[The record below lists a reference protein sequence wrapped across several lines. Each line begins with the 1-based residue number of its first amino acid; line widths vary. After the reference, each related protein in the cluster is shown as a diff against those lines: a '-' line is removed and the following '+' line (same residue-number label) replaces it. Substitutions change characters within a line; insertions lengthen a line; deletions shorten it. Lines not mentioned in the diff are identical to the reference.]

1 MSYAALSPLL
11 VLTAVTQLYGL
22 VTAIGVGGAR
32 VDLFYAP
39 FTRRRFYLLMGWA
52 PLTFAALA
60 IVVDRRYL
68 AFFAVAGVAG
78 IVGELLLSVLW
89 RTFFHEPIW
98 TYTYGARASGFTS
111 TLNFLPWA
119 VGGLLFQVAG
129 RFVHPEHQ
137 APLRAMLVSLVAFA
151 IAFPIA
157 WVVRAG
163 SRPEDGGFS
172 IGALVLFCFP
182 IAATATALAICCDPL
197 YLPLMGLFAIVGS
210 TTEYAYGRTM
220 SSLFEQGLW
229 SYNHGQI
236 DGGHTSYVTL
246 PLWAL
251 GGLYFHFLAACL
263 GL

>member
-22 VTAIGVGGAR
+22 ATAIGVRGAQ

-39 FTRRRFYLLMGWA
+39 FTRRRFYVLMGWA

-68 AFFAVAGVAG
+68 AFFVVAAVAG

-89 RTFFHEPIW
+89 RTFFREPIW

-119 VGGLLFQVAG
+119 IGGLLFQVAG
-129 RFVHPEHQ
+129 RLVHPEHS
-137 APLRAMLVSLVAFA
+137 APLWPMLISLVAFA
-151 IAFPIA
+151 VAFPIA
-157 WVVRAG
+157 WTLRAWTRPTDG
-163 SRPEDGGFS
+163 SFS
-172 IGALVLFCFP
+172 RSALVLFCLP
-182 IAATATALAICCDPL
+182 IAATATALALLCDPL

-210 TTEYAYGRTM
+210 TTEYAYGRAM